1 MPDYRESI
9 VVHIACEPPVLLWGG
24 VGPIELGPDAVIPE
38 RQLAHGAGELVNFP
52 DFQQLVAGTA
62 ERLEAVFSGVS
73 ERIVALAQEEAQN
86 VAGARVDVGRIDFG
100 YDWQPLGPI
109 EWEAVFEARSLTVSR
124 PVSTGAQVNRS
135 ITLTIVAGD
144 TTRSRS
150 PNAFFTDADQR
161 RRSSDDNAAANT
173 GVYSGGTTRR
183 FGPK

>member
-9 VVHIACEPPVLLWGG
+9 VVRIACDPPVLLWGG
-24 VGPIELGPDAVIPE
+24 VGPILLGPDAVIPDAAIP
-38 RQLAHGAGELVNFP
+38 LSAGELISFP

-62 ERLEAVFSGVS
+62 ERLDVVFSGVS
-73 ERIVALAQEEAQN
+73 ERIVALAQEESMN
-86 VAGARVDVGRIDFG
+86 VAGSRVDLGRIDFG
-100 YDWQPLGPI
+100 RDWQPLGPI
-109 EWEAVFEARSLTVSR
+109 EWEAAFEARSLSVSR
-124 PVSTGAQVNRS
+124 PVASGEQIVRS

-144 TTRSRS
+144 TIRSRA

-161 RRSSDDNAAANT
+161 RRSPDDNAAANT